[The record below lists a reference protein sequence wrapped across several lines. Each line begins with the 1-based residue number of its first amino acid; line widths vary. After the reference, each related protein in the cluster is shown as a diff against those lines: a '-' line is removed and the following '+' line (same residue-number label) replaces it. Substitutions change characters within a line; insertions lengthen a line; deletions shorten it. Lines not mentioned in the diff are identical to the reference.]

1 MNPSRIF
8 ILRPVATTMLMV
20 GILLAGITAYK
31 LLPVSALPE
40 VDYPIIQVITFYPG
54 ASPDVMAS
62 SVTAPLERQFGQVPG
77 LQQMTSTSS
86 DGSSVITLQ
95 FNLSLSIDIAEQEVQ
110 QSINA
115 SGTFL
120 PADLPTPPIYSKTN
134 PADTPILTLA
144 LTSTDLPLS
153 KVEDLADTR
162 LAPKISQLPG
172 VGLVSISGG
181 QKPAVRIQANPTS
194 MASYG
199 LNLEDLRT
207 AIVAAN
213 VNQAKG
219 NFDGSHQAYQ
229 IGANDQLLSSGDYAP
244 LIIAFKNGAPVKLV
258 DVADV
263 IDDAENIRQAAW
275 MNQTPAVILNIQRQP
290 GANIISVVDSIKQ
303 LLPQLTTSLPLSIRV
318 SILTDRT
325 TTIRASVSDVQFELM
340 LTVGL
345 VVLVMF
351 VFLRSIAATIIPS
364 VAVPLSLIATFAI
377 MYLLGYSLNN
387 LTLMALT
394 ISTGF
399 VVDDAIVMI
408 ENITRYIEAEE
419 GPLEAALKGSEQIGF
434 TIVSLTIS
442 LIAVLIPLLFMADIV
457 GRLFREFAVTLSVTI
472 LASAAISLTL
482 TPMMSS
488 KLLKHT
494 PEESQ
499 GRFFRASERAF
510 NAVIAFY
517 GRTLKWVLGFQLVTL
532 LVAIATLGLT
542 IFLFLIIPKGF
553 FPIQDTG
560 VIQGVSEAAQSVSFP
575 EMSNQQQQL
584 TKIILQDPAVDNLSS
599 FIGIDGTNTT
609 LNSGRILINLK
620 PIATRKINANAVIQ
634 RLQPE
639 LAKVPGITLFMQPVQ
654 DLSVE
659 DRVSRTQFQ
668 YTLEDPNV
676 DELNTYA
683 PQMLAKMQQL
693 PQLSDV
699 ASDQQVQGLRAKLVF
714 DRNTAARFGITTAAI
729 DQTLY
734 DAYGQREVSVMF
746 TQLNQYHV
754 VLEVSPGFE
763 KNPSDLRDL
772 FIRTASTTAAV
783 NSATTTTTGGSAS
796 TPVAGVATGSPIQ
809 SSAAFPNG
817 GQIPLNTFSHIETT
831 SAPITVNHQGQF
843 PVVTLSFNLAPNAS
857 LGEAVAAVNKVKDEM
872 GMPPSIQAAYQGTA
886 EAFQTSLAN
895 EPVLV
900 AAALITVYLVL
911 GVLYESYIHPITILS
926 TLPSAGV
933 GALLA
938 LIVCRQD
945 FSVIALIGIV
955 LLIGIVKKNA
965 IMMIDFALA
974 AERREG
980 MKAEDA
986 IYQACLL
993 RFRPIMMTTMAA
1005 LLGALPLA
1013 LASGS
1018 GSELRRP
1025 LGITI
1030 IGGLLI
1036 SQLLTLYTTPVIYIW
1051 FDRLA
1056 ARFSRKPSVKKVHP
1070 APSPSGRV
1078 TNEYFRA
1085 IHPEAHRHHTS
1096 GGGDYAGRS
1105 RGVPPASC
1113 LAATSS
1119 GFSDNFRERSFAG
1132 RQSGDDGLI
1141 GGNAART
1148 SIRTYRRR
1156 LGNDVVKLPR
1166 IHQYY
1171 PAIQSRSGYRRS
1183 RPRCAGGHQRRP
1195 GLSANESSEQSFV
1208 SKSESRGFSDLHARP
1223 HFAATHQG
1231 PDV

>member
-20 GILLAGITAYK
+20 GILLAGAVGYTQ
-31 LLPVSALPE
+31 LPVSALPE
-40 VDYPIIQVITFYPG
+40 VDYPIIQVTTFYPG
-54 ASPDVMAS
+54 ASPDVMAT

-95 FNLSLSIDIAEQEVQ
+95 FSLSLSIDVAEQEVQ

-115 SGTFL
+115 SGTYL
-120 PADLPTPPIYSKTN
+120 PADLPAPPIYSKTN

-144 LTSTDLPLS
+144 LTSSELPLS

-162 LAPKISQLPG
+162 LAPKMSQLPG

-181 QKPAVRIQANPTS
+181 QKPAVRIQANPTA
-194 MASYG
+194 MAAYG

-207 AIVAAN
+207 AIIDAN

-219 NFDGSHQAYQ
+219 NFDGTHQSYQ
-229 IGANDQLLSSGDYAP
+229 IGANDQLLSSSDYAP
-244 LIIAFKNGAPVKLV
+244 LIIAYKNGDPVKLT
-258 DVADV
+258 DVATV
-263 IDDAENIRQAAW
+263 LDDTENQRQAAW
-275 MNQTPAVILNIQRQP
+275 MNETPAVILNIQRQP
-290 GANIISVVDSIKQ
+290 GANIISVVDQVKK
-303 LLPQLTTSLPLSIRV
+303 LLPQLTSTLPASIHV
-318 SILTDRT
+318 GILTDRT

-340 LTVGL
+340 LTVAL
-345 VVLVMF
+345 VVMVMF
-351 VFLRSIAATIIPS
+351 LFLRNLAATIIPGI
-364 VAVPLSLIATFAI
+364 AVPLSLVATFGV

-408 ENITRYIEAEE
+408 ENISRYIEGGDA
-419 GPLEAALKGSEQIGF
+419 PMDAALKGSAQIGF
-434 TIVSLTIS
+434 TIVSLTVS
-442 LIAVLIPLLFMADIV
+442 LIAVLIPLLFMSDIV

-472 LASAAISLTL
+472 LASAVVSLTL
-482 TPMMSS
+482 TPMMCS

-494 PEESQ
+494 PDEKQ
-499 GRFFRASERAF
+499 GRFYRTSERAF
-510 NAVIAFY
+510 NAAIDYY
-517 GRTLKWVLGFQLVTL
+517 GRTLRWVLGWQVATL
-532 LVAIATLGLT
+532 LVAAATLALT
-542 IFLFLIIPKGF
+542 IFLFYVIPKGF

-560 VIQGVSEAAQSVSFP
+560 VIQGVSEASQSVSFP
-575 EMSNQQQQL
+575 EMSRQQQQL

-620 PIATRKINANAVIQ
+620 PIATRKISASDVIR

-683 PQMLAKMQQL
+683 PQMLARLQKL

-699 ASDQQVQGLRAKLVF
+699 ASDQQTLGLRAGLVF
-714 DRNTAARFGITTAAI
+714 DRNTASRLGITTSAI

-734 DAYGQREVSVMF
+734 DAYGQREVSTMF

-754 VLEVSPGFE
+754 VLEVRSGFD
-763 KNPSDLRDL
+763 KNPSALNDL
-772 FIRTASTTAAV
+772 FIRAGAAGAGTAGSTTVTSGATASST
-783 NSATTTTTGGSAS
+783 SAIGSSLAY
-796 TPVAGVATGSPIQ
+796 
-809 SSAAFPNG
+809 PNG
-817 GQIPLNTFSHIETT
+817 GQIPLNTFSHVETT
-831 SAPITVNHQGQF
+831 SVPLTVNHQGQF

-857 LGEAVAAVNKVKDEM
+857 LGDAVKAVNQVKDEM

-895 EPVLV
+895 EPVLI

-911 GVLYESYIHPITILS
+911 GILYESYIHPLTILS
-926 TLPSAGV
+926 ALPSAGV

-938 LIVCRQD
+938 LIIFQQD

-974 AERREG
+974 AERNEG
-980 MKAEDA
+980 MKPEDA

-1005 LLGALPLA
+1005 LLGAVPLA
-1013 LASGS
+1013 LGSGS

-1056 ARFSRKPSVKKVHP
+1056 TRLSRHRKPSQVP
-1070 APSPSGRV
+1070 AG
-1078 TNEYFRA
+1078 NEPVAVR
-1085 IHPEAHRHHTS
+1085 
-1096 GGGDYAGRS
+1096 
-1105 RGVPPASC
+1105 
-1113 LAATSS
+1113 
-1119 GFSDNFRERSFAG
+1119 
-1132 RQSGDDGLI
+1132 
-1141 GGNAART
+1141 
-1148 SIRTYRRR
+1148 
-1156 LGNDVVKLPR
+1156 
-1166 IHQYY
+1166 
-1171 PAIQSRSGYRRS
+1171 
-1183 RPRCAGGHQRRP
+1183 
-1195 GLSANESSEQSFV
+1195 
-1208 SKSESRGFSDLHARP
+1208 
-1223 HFAATHQG
+1223 
-1231 PDV
+1231 